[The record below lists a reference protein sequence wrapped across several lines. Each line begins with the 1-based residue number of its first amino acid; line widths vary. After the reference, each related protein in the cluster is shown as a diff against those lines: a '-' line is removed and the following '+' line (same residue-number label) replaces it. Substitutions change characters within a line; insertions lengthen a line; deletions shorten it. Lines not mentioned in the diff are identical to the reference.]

1 MSILSQR
8 PTRILLS
15 VLLLG
20 PLLLAGC
27 STFPSGGAPLADST
41 FSKVLVDL
49 HLVTARTNHHGTR
62 SPGLRDSV
70 FAQHDVRR
78 SEFEATLQYYSE
90 RPDAFE
96 SLYKGVLD
104 TLNAVESNLRQG
116 PRSYQNR
123 PDDPRN
129 RTGESTYGVP

>member
-1 MSILSQR
+1 MSDLSRR
-8 PTRILLS
+8 PFRILLS
-15 VLLLG
+15 ALLLG
-20 PLLLAGC
+20 SLVLAGC
-27 STFPSGGAPLADST
+27 STFPSGDPPLADST
-41 FSKVLVDL
+41 FSQVLVDL
-49 HLVTARTNHHGTR
+49 HLVTARTKHHAPR
-62 SPGLRDSV
+62 PLGLRDSV
-70 FAQHDVRR
+70 FAQHDVHR

-104 TLNAVESNLRQG
+104 TLNAIESNLRRG

-129 RTGESTYGVP
+129 RTEAPSYGTP